1 MSKRT
6 VSRLFIGSLIAGIA
20 GAILAIAAGGTAY
33 ANDVF
38 VMSGNQITGVQW
50 TPLAWSMLGLGIV
63 GSLALVAAAI
73 GGLVAWIGALL
84 NTSQLESK
92 TWFLVLLAAGH
103 LQLRLLRDGG
113 LRHRRSGWHSH
124 RRTEHRAGPRL
135 GTHSSGTDGQRARAR
150 TIGQPGPKRLAQH
163 RS

>member
-6 VSRLFIGSLIAGIA
+6 VTRLFVGSLIAGLA

-38 VMSGNQITGVQW
+38 VLSGNQITGVQW
-50 TPLAWSMLGLGIV
+50 STLAWAMLGLGIV
-63 GSLALVAAAI
+63 GSLALFAAAI

-92 TWFLVLLAAGH
+92 TWFLVLL
-103 LQLRLLRDGG
+103 LLGIFSLG
-113 LRHRRSGWHSH
+113 LFAMIAYVI
-124 RRTEHRAGPRL
+124 AGPD
-135 GTHSSGTDGQRARAR
+135 GTRPAAPQTAA
-150 TIGQPGPKRLAQH
+150 TPA
-163 RS
+163 